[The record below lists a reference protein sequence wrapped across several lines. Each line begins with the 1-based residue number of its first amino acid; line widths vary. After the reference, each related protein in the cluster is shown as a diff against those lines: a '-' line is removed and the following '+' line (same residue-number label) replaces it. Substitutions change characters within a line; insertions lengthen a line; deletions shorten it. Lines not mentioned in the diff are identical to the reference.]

1 MKQNPED
8 IVDRLLRL
16 LCDAD
21 DSGVRLHGVINFS
34 EPEFSLERWDRE
46 RRRLVRWRVSKQRVD
61 PAAWA
66 VERWELDEQLR
77 HVEET

>member
-1 MKQNPED
+1 MRQDPEN
-8 IVDRLLRL
+8 IVDRLLCL
-16 LCDAD
+16 LHDAD
-21 DSGVRLHGVINFS
+21 DSGVRLHGVVNFA